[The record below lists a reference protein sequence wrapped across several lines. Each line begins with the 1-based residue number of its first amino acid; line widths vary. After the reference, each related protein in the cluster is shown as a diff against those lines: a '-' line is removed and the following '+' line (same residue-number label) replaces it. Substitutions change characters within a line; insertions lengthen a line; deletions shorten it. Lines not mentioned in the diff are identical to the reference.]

1 MVQYQICS
9 SCVMDMSDES
19 ISFDEMGIC
28 SHCRTIGSSASQTT
42 SVSRDDELA
51 SMIDN
56 LKFSGRNMD
65 YDCILGLSG
74 GVDSSYLALRAKEW
88 GLRPLVFH
96 VDAGWNSELAVH
108 NIERVCEVCDY
119 DLHTYVVDWKIM
131 RDLQVAYLKSGVA
144 NQDVPQDHIFFASQ
158 YHFAV
163 NNDIRFILSGGN
175 LASESVS
182 PDIWNHSALDAI
194 NLHDIHRRFGDEKM
208 ANYKTISFGQY
219 YFWYPFVRKLRV
231 LRPLNLIS
239 YNYVEARETLKSDI
253 DWRDYGRKHGESVFT
268 KIFQNHILPTRFGFD
283 KRRIHYSSLI
293 ISGQMTREEALVKL
307 KEPLYEADDLAVD
320 IEYFCKKLRISRDE
334 FDGFM
339 QMPLKYYDDYANW
352 DSRLKLVKFVQNSI
366 QRLTGRRITAYS

>member
-1 MVQYQICS
+1 MYFYQLCT
-9 SCVMDMSDES
+9 SCVMDTSDES
-19 ISFDEMGIC
+19 ISFDEDGVC
-28 SHCRTIGSSASQTT
+28 SHCRTVGE
-42 SVSRDDELA
+42 SVSQAL
-51 SMIDN
+51 SMPDHDI
-56 LKFSGRNMD
+56 LEEMVEQIKFHGRNMD

-108 NIERVCEVCDY
+108 NIERVCQVCDY

-144 NQDVPQDHIFFASQ
+144 NQDVPQDHIFFSSQ

-163 NNDIRFILSGGN
+163 NNNIRFILSGGN

-182 PDIWNHSALDAI
+182 PDIWNHSALDAV
-194 NLHDIHRRFGDEKM
+194 NLRDIHRRYGTEKM
-208 ANYKTISFGQY
+208 ANYKTISFSQY
-219 YFWYPFVRKLRV
+219 YFWYPFFKKLRV
-231 LRPLNLIS
+231 LRPLNLIN
-239 YNYVEARETLKSDI
+239 YNYIEARETLKEDI
-253 DWRDYGRKHGESVFT
+253 GWRDYGRKHGESVFT

-293 ISGQMTREEALVKL
+293 LSGQMSREQALAKL
-307 KEPLYEADDLAVD
+307 EEPLYEADELESD
-320 IEYFCKKLRISRDE
+320 IEYFCKKLRISRSE
-334 FDGFM
+334 FDSFM
-339 QMPLKYYDDYANW
+339 KMPLMHYNDYANW

-366 QRLTGRRITAYS
+366 QRLTGRRISAYS